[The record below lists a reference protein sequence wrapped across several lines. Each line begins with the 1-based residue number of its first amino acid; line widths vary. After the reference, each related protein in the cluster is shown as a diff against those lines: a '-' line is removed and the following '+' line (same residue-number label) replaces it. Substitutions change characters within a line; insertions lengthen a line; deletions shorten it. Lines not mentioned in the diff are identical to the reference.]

1 MKLSDTH
8 LAYLKMYSPNTY
20 GLEIP
25 YSIAK
30 TLEIK
35 GLIEW
40 IPPQF
45 GTRLWAITA
54 KGRVAVASHQNN
66 SEAT

>member
-1 MKLSDTH
+1 VKLSETH
-8 LAYLKMYSPNTY
+8 LSYLKMYSPNTY

-35 GLIEW
+35 GMVEW

-45 GTRLWAITA
+45 GTKLWAITP
-54 KGRVAVASHQNN
+54 KGRAAVSSHIRAPQG
-66 SEAT
+66 E

>member
-1 MKLSDTH
+1 MRLSET
-8 LAYLKMYSPNTY
+8 LLSYLKMYSANTH

-45 GTRLWAITA
+45 GTKLWAITA
-54 KGRVAVASHQNN
+54 KGRSAVASQDRG
-66 SEAT
+66 SL

>member
-1 MKLSDTH
+1 MKLSETQ
-8 LAYLKMYSPNTY
+8 LSYLKMYGPDTY

-35 GLIEW
+35 GLVEW

-45 GTRLWAITA
+45 GTRLWAITK
-54 KGRVAVASHQNN
+54 KGREAV
-66 SEAT
+66 TIG